1 MDLCRDA
8 SRISESLEGLKMK
21 RESHRNS
28 RGNGEAVRELC
39 KGGRLKKVLQILDYN
54 DPEGK
59 QAYSGA
65 AYASL
70 LQSCAKLKAITE
82 GNQIH
87 AHISKAGFEPDIF
100 LCSTIISMYT
110 KCMSVAEVM
119 EVLDKMLQRDIV
131 SWNAVIA
138 GYAQNEFSMEVS
150 ELFAQMQQEVL
161 RHGTFIFDVGFES
174 DISVGTALISM
185 YARCGSALNAQQV
198 FDAYR
203 LCDCMAVFS
212 MGNEY
217 SVELFQRMQQ
227 EGVNPDRIS
236 FVSVLNAFTTPTV
249 LELGKFVQ
257 THIIKQGLDSDVGI
271 GNALINIFSRCG
283 SLADACQV
291 LDGMP
296 RCDVV
301 PWTAMISG
309 YAQHQHAGYALH
321 VLGKPTLELFKQ
333 MQIEGVKPDN
343 DTFVAVLSACSHAGL
358 VDEGYCHFLSIT
370 KDHGIVPTVQH
381 HGCLVS
387 LLGHAGCFNE
397 AMEFITEMPCQPD
410 AMLCGTLLP
419 ACRVDCEV
427 QLAEHAAHDLLKLD
441 PQKASVYEL
450 LSKVY
455 AAAGRWDNVVKIQNL
470 MKERAVRKEAGHS
483 WIKVR
488 NRMHTFV
495 AEDISHFQ
503 TEIYAMLRDLRKQMK
518 DADYVTNTSFVLL
531 GRKCWHST
539 FGLISTSPGTPVCI
553 FKNFQTCE
561 NYCIATMFISKL
573 KAHENHYNG
582 F

>member
-1 MDLCRDA
+1 MDLCHDA

-39 KGGRLKKVLQILDYN
+39 KGGSATALEK
-54 DPEGK
+54 GK
-59 QAYSGA
+59 QAH
-65 AYASL
+65 AY
-70 LQSCAKLKAITE
+70 IVP
-82 GNQIH
+82 NR
-87 AHISKAGFEPDIF
+87 FEADVSVRNA
-100 LCSTIISMYT
+100 LISMY
-110 KCMSVAEVM
+110 SSPA
-119 EVLDKMLQRDIV
+119 
-131 SWNAVIA
+131 
-138 GYAQNEFSMEVS
+138 
-150 ELFAQMQQEVL
+150 VL
-161 RHGTFIFDVGFES
+161 RHGTFIFDVGFEC
-174 DISVGTALISM
+174 DISVGTALIST
-185 YARCGSALNAQQV
+185 YARCGSVLNAQQV
-198 FDAYR
+198 FDAYW

-257 THIIKQGLDSDVGI
+257 THIIKQGLDSDVGV

-321 VLGKPTLELFKQ
+321 VLGKPTLVLFKQ
-333 MQIEGVKPDN
+333 MQIQGVKPDN
-343 DTFVAVLSACSHAGL
+343 DTFVAVLSACSHA
-358 VDEGYCHFLSIT
+358 
-370 KDHGIVPTVQH
+370 
-381 HGCLVS
+381 
-387 LLGHAGCFNE
+387 
-397 AMEFITEMPCQPD
+397 D

-455 AAAGRWDNVVKIQNL
+455 AAAGSSSSSSKSSL
-470 MKERAVRKEAGHS
+470 SATTG
-483 WIKVR
+483 
-488 NRMHTFV
+488 
-495 AEDISHFQ
+495 
-503 TEIYAMLRDLRKQMK
+503 
-518 DADYVTNTSFVLL
+518 
-531 GRKCWHST
+531 KCWHST

-561 NYCIATMFISKL
+561 NCCIATMFISKL

>member
-1 MDLCRDA
+1 MDLCHDA

-28 RGNGEAVRELC
+28 RGNGSATALE
-39 KGGRLKKVLQILDYN
+39 K
-54 DPEGK
+54 GK
-59 QAYSGA
+59 QAH
-65 AYASL
+65 AY
-70 LQSCAKLKAITE
+70 IVP
-82 GNQIH
+82 NR
-87 AHISKAGFEPDIF
+87 FEADV
-100 LCSTIISMYT
+100 
-110 KCMSVAEVM
+110 SV
-119 EVLDKMLQRDIV
+119 R
-131 SWNAVIA
+131 N
-138 GYAQNEFSMEVS
+138 
-150 ELFAQMQQEVL
+150 
-161 RHGTFIFDVGFES
+161 
-174 DISVGTALISM
+174 ALISM
-185 YARCGSALNAQQV
+185 YSRCGSIADVCQV
-198 FDAYR
+198 FDKMHTRDVVSYNVAAYADHR
-203 LCDCMAVFS
+203 HGRKDMLSKGILKMHLRSKSSKLGMQRQCMEPDKVTLSCVLGAYISSIDLEEGKKLHAHVARS
-212 MGNEY
+212 GVESNVHLENALTSIMGNEY

-257 THIIKQGLDSDVGI
+257 THIIKQGLDSDVGDLPSW
-271 GNALINIFSRCG
+271 NKLITGVLSMVMPKKHSDLYVNCNMKVLWN
-283 SLADACQV
+283 SLV
-291 LDGMP
+291 
-296 RCDVV
+296 
-301 PWTAMISG
+301 
-309 YAQHQHAGYALH
+309 AGYALH
-321 VLGKPTLELFKQ
+321 VLGKPTLVLFKQ
-333 MQIEGVKPDN
+333 MQIQGVKPDN

-370 KDHGIVPTVQH
+370 KDHGIVPMVQH

-387 LLGHAGCFNE
+387 LLGQAGCFKE

-410 AMLCGTLLP
+410 AMLCGTLFP

-483 WIKVR
+483 WIRVR

-503 TEIYAMLRDLRKQMK
+503 TEIYAMLRDLHEQMK
-518 DADYVTNTSFVLL
+518 DADFVINTSFVLL
-531 GRKCWHST
+531 GR
-539 FGLISTSPGTPVCI
+539 GLAAAAAAARALFLLPQGNAGTQP
-553 FKNFQTCE
+553 
-561 NYCIATMFISKL
+561 L
-573 KAHENHYNG
+573 G
-582 F
+582 

>member
-1 MDLCRDA
+1 MLWN
-8 SRISESLEGLKMK
+8 SL
-21 RESHRNS
+21 
-28 RGNGEAVRELC
+28 V
-39 KGGRLKKVLQILDYN
+39 
-54 DPEGK
+54 
-59 QAYSGA
+59 
-65 AYASL
+65 
-70 LQSCAKLKAITE
+70 
-82 GNQIH
+82 
-87 AHISKAGFEPDIF
+87 
-100 LCSTIISMYT
+100 
-110 KCMSVAEVM
+110 
-119 EVLDKMLQRDIV
+119 
-131 SWNAVIA
+131 
-138 GYAQNEFSMEVS
+138 
-150 ELFAQMQQEVL
+150 
-161 RHGTFIFDVGFES
+161 
-174 DISVGTALISM
+174 
-185 YARCGSALNAQQV
+185 
-198 FDAYR
+198 
-203 LCDCMAVFS
+203 
-212 MGNEY
+212 
-217 SVELFQRMQQ
+217 
-227 EGVNPDRIS
+227 
-236 FVSVLNAFTTPTV
+236 
-249 LELGKFVQ
+249 
-257 THIIKQGLDSDVGI
+257 
-271 GNALINIFSRCG
+271 
-283 SLADACQV
+283 
-291 LDGMP
+291 
-296 RCDVV
+296 
-301 PWTAMISG
+301 
-309 YAQHQHAGYALH
+309 AGYALH

-531 GRKCWHST
+531 GC
-539 FGLISTSPGTPVCI
+539 GLAAAAAAARALFLLPQGNAGTQP
-553 FKNFQTCE
+553 
-561 NYCIATMFISKL
+561 L
-573 KAHENHYNG
+573 G
-582 F
+582 